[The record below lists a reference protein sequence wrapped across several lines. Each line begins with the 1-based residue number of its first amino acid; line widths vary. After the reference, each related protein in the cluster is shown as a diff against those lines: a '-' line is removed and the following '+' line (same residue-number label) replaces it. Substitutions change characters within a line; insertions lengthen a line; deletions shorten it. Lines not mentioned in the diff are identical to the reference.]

1 MTVRE
6 IKPVTGKKL
15 PNSVMGTLNNKS
27 GNQMRV
33 ILDTIK
39 QVKVTVVNEIN
50 QTIHST
56 N

>member
-1 MTVRE
+1 
-6 IKPVTGKKL
+6 
-15 PNSVMGTLNNKS
+15 MGTLNNKS

-33 ILDTIK
+33 ILDTLW
-39 QVKVTVVNEIN
+39 QAKVSVVNEIN